1 MIDFF
6 VIAVQ
11 KLNATYLA
19 YWCFHLVGEHWKFL
33 TVYPL
38 IFSPF
43 SRTGAPNSRWHFFSQ
58 LAYKVVPLRLL
69 SLLVLML
76 CCCCCWSCCLFVC
89 PLFVC
94 VAMTANLFVVGR
106 AAIHTHTHTQQY
118 PTHQHTHTHTH
129 ISSSIKAQGFLFL
142 FASRI
147 KVQNLLLTNI
157 FNFAKKPNNNGSN
170 TKTFHNTYG
179 NNNEIGASSKCI

>member
-11 KLNATYLA
+11 KLNGTYLA
-19 YWCFHLVGEHWKFL
+19 TDAFIWLVNIENFFLCTLCFFPPFQELELPTPDDTFFHNSLIKLYHWGCCRCWCWCCV
-33 TVYPL
+33 
-38 IFSPF
+38 
-43 SRTGAPNSRWHFFSQ
+43 A
-58 LAYKVVPLRLL
+58 VVAGR
-69 SLLVLML
+69 VA
-76 CCCCCWSCCLFVC
+76 CLFVRC
-89 PLFVC
+89 SYALPWLLIC
-94 VAMTANLFVVGR
+94 LLWAGR
-106 AAIHTHTHTQQY
+106 PFTHTHTHSNIP
-118 PTHQHTHTHTH
+118 PTNTLTHTH